1 MAGVARR
8 RLILG
13 ASAALLPWPGRV
25 VRAELPKAADVAVI
39 GAGMAGLTAAR
50 LLIERGRRAV
60 VIEARNRPGGRAFTD
75 TATFGVPVDFG
86 AGELRALDDNPLT
99 AVVGR
104 TFRNLVPD
112 DGDFWMFVGADEA
125 TVVDYDAL
133 GAALDEIDRT
143 VEAAR
148 NANRDRPLA
157 TEVRVEGRWSDVAR
171 ALAGPIATG
180 VDFDRL
186 SAVDAYR
193 EGSSGSDGLVLEGLG
208 SFVTAYGRD
217 VPVVL
222 DTPVTAIRWDERAVL
237 VETTAGPLN
246 ATTAIVTVPTGVLAT
261 QPEQKGGIRFMPE
274 LPDWKRDAIRR
285 LPMGLINKIALQ
297 FRRDEFGAPP
307 NTDVVYLAQGR
318 EVMSFRM
325 NPLGQP
331 VVVARVGG
339 TYARALEAKG
349 EAAMIAAAR
358 ERLRDIFGAKADAGF
373 LRGKASAWGADPWAR
388 GAVSAA
394 EPGHAGAR
402 RLLARS
408 LAGRL
413 FFAGEACADEWIT
426 QLPGAY
432 LSGRRAA
439 GEVLRILG

>member
-25 VRAELPKAADVAVI
+25 VRAELPRSADVAVI

-60 VIEARNRPGGRAFTD
+60 VIEARDRPGGRAFTD
-75 TATFGVPVDFG
+75 TATFGLPVDFG
-86 AGELRALDDNPLT
+86 AGELRAMDDNPLT

-148 NANRDRPLA
+148 NARRDKPLA
-157 TEVRVEGRWSDVAR
+157 SEVRVEGRWADVAR

-186 SAVDAYR
+186 SALDAYR

-237 VETTAGPLN
+237 VETAAGPLN
-246 ATTAIVTVPTGVLAT
+246 ATVAIVTVPTGVLAT
-261 QPEQKGGIRFMPE
+261 DTIRFMPE
-274 LPDWKRDAIRR
+274 LPDWKREAIRR
-285 LPMGLINKIALQ
+285 LPMGLINRIALQ
-297 FRRDEFGAPP
+297 FREDAFGAPP

-318 EVMSFRM
+318 EIMSFRM

-339 TYARALEAKG
+339 TYARELEAKG

-358 ERLRDIFGAKADAGF
+358 ERLREIFGAKADAGF
-373 LRGKASAWGADPWAR
+373 VRGKASAWGADPWAR

-394 EPGHAGAR
+394 EPGHANAR
-402 RLLARS
+402 RQLARP

-413 FFAGEACADEWIT
+413 FFAGEACADEWIA